1 MKWMKSIV
9 NKLKGLSN
17 SVTRYPL
24 TVVFLIIAAVFVTMQ
39 ISSNNDYSKW
49 IAACAVGAVLSITFQ
64 AVYERF
70 FEKLS
75 IRILLMAIGLI
86 LSIGYYF
93 IIEPAST
100 FSMEIGI
107 RTVIALFALLI
118 AYIWVPAIRGKVNFN
133 ESFMAVFK
141 ALFQSAFY
149 SGVIMGGCSAI
160 IAAIN
165 TLIYP
170 INSDAYSYVANI
182 DFVLFA
188 PIFFLSLIP
197 LYPGRKS
204 IETQKEAEIDEDVK
218 KAIHCPKFLEVLLSY
233 IIIPIISVFTLI
245 LLIYIVMNIT
255 GEFWTNNLLEPML
268 IAYAITVIVVYILV
282 SGLENKFA
290 ALFKK
295 IFPKVML
302 PIVLFQIISSILSLG
317 DTGITHTRYFVILF
331 GIFAVGAGV
340 VMSFFNVRKNGIIAL
355 LLIIFAVISITPP
368 TDAFTVSRLNQTARL
383 QTVLE
388 QNEMI
393 INNSIIPNASI
404 SKEDKAVI
412 TQSVEYLSLMEY
424 TNKIEWMPKDFK
436 IYEDFTDTF
445 GFSEYYSPDKPVDSV
460 NVYLTAKAAIDIYGY
475 DYLTHTYTNN
485 NEQNASTVISTIKN
499 AESTYDIVK
508 ESTDGRVDIVL
519 KDENGKELLR
529 FNTDEIFERYA
540 GYTTEKSEMSLDD
553 ATFTAQ
559 SDIVNLKIIVQNASM
574 NTSAD
579 QTDNYTDIY
588 LLVQFIK

>member
-1 MKWMKSIV
+1 
-9 NKLKGLSN
+9 
-17 SVTRYPL
+17 
-24 TVVFLIIAAVFVTMQ
+24 
-39 ISSNNDYSKW
+39 
-49 IAACAVGAVLSITFQ
+49 
-64 AVYERF
+64 
-70 FEKLS
+70 
-75 IRILLMAIGLI
+75 
-86 LSIGYYF
+86 
-93 IIEPAST
+93 
-100 FSMEIGI
+100 
-107 RTVIALFALLI
+107 
-118 AYIWVPAIRGKVNFN
+118 
-133 ESFMAVFK
+133 
-141 ALFQSAFY
+141 
-149 SGVIMGGCSAI
+149 
-160 IAAIN
+160 
-165 TLIYP
+165 
-170 INSDAYSYVANI
+170 
-182 DFVLFA
+182 
-188 PIFFLSLIP
+188 
-197 LYPGRKS
+197 
-204 IETQKEAEIDEDVK
+204 
-218 KAIHCPKFLEVLLSY
+218 
-233 IIIPIISVFTLI
+233 
-245 LLIYIVMNIT
+245 MNIT

-317 DTGITHTRYFVILF
+317 DTGIMHTRYFVIIF

-368 TDAFTVSRLNQTARL
+368 IDAFTVSRLDQTKRL

-388 QNEMI
+388 QNEMLI
-393 INNSIIPNASI
+393 DSSIIPNASI

-445 GFSEYYSPDKPVDSV
+445 GFSEYYSPDTPSESV
-460 NVYLTAKAAIDIYGY
+460 NVYLTAEVAIDIYGY

-499 AESTYDIVK
+499 TESTYNIVK
-508 ESTDGRVDIVL
+508 ESTDGRVDIIF
-519 KDENGKELLR
+519 KDENGEELLR
-529 FNTDEIFERYA
+529 FNTDEIFQRYA
-540 GYTTEKSEMSLDD
+540 GYTTEKSEISLDD

-559 SDIVNLKIIVQNASM
+559 SDIVKLKIIVQNASM

-579 QTDNYTDIY
+579 RTDNYTDIY
-588 LLVQFIK
+588 VLVQFIK